1 MALSSGHIKL
11 TTTPPDRSSFQLFSL
26 LCLIRTGEHS
36 CWGRGAQNK
45 QNWALNCRWVPRDEE
60 GLVHTLMLSGFLEP
74 SDSGF
79 YSRAISGDVPS
90 GGWPREGQSQ
100 IPHRWGLM
108 RTWRE
113 MPVSGRVSLSCSTGL
128 VHGTAEWRD
137 EDVFPPTAQSRATGQ
152 WVVPSHRPSPGGIL
166 LVLVGRKG
174 HTQTQKEVSPK
185 WTVNCLQARETCM
198 IRTFRI
204 GPGPWLG
211 RDPAPAPAPW
221 PLSFPYQLSRNPGQF
236 QSLRLQPA

>member
-1 MALSSGHIKL
+1 M
-11 TTTPPDRSSFQLFSL
+11 
-26 LCLIRTGEHS
+26 
-36 CWGRGAQNK
+36 
-45 QNWALNCRWVPRDEE
+45 LN
-60 GLVHTLMLSGFLEP
+60 GFLE
-74 SDSGF
+74 SDDSCF

-100 IPHRWGLM
+100 SPHGWGLK

-113 MPVSGRVSLSCSTGL
+113 MPISGRVSLSCSTEL
-128 VHGTAEWRD
+128 AHGTAGWRD
-137 EDVFPPTAQSRATGQ
+137 EDTSPVLFPTYSPKSRATGR

-166 LVLVGRKG
+166 SRVLVGRKG
-174 HTQTQKEVSPK
+174 HTQTQREVSPK

-211 RDPAPAPAPW
+211 RDPAPAPW
-221 PLSFPYQLSRNPGQF
+221 PLSFPCQLSRNPGQF
-236 QSLRLQPA
+236 QSLRLQPALAWGHFRGHWPNKQVNFSRKPTCKWCWLHREFEQGGSGFCNSLVFPPSFYTWGA